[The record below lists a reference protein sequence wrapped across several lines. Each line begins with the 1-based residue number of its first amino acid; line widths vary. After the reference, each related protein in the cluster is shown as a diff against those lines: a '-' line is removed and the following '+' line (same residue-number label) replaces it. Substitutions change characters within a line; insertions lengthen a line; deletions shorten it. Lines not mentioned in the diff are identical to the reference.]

1 MASHAHGIE
10 MHEISLNPF
19 KMHLTDAILS
29 VHLAKEAQL
38 GAAGP
43 AKVIRAMLCRTA
55 VAHAVFA
62 FESAANCFVE
72 RVPRSKEFR
81 ENVEMW
87 PALEKFDFYLM
98 AVPGSPK
105 LPQQDAR
112 VKAMKDLIKLRDRHV
127 HPRIV
132 TYPVSESE
140 TADLKIRIN
149 LPETQTL
156 GIPPLGWSAEHAVTA
171 INAVLDFL
179 RLFFKITTVPAAGIR
194 AILSD
199 NMKCKDGVRL
209 ADTGHYNKIL
219 TVART
224 IGVDVTFLLESD

>member
-1 MASHAHGIE
+1 MSSKAQGIE

-38 GAAGP
+38 GSAGAAH
-43 AKVIRAMLCRTA
+43 AIRAMLCRTA

-62 FESAANCFVE
+62 LESSANCFVE
-72 RVPRSKEFR
+72 RLPRSKEFR
-81 ENVEMW
+81 EKAEMW
-87 PALEKFDFYLM
+87 PALEKFDFYLLS
-98 AVPGSPK
+98 VPGAPK
-105 LPQQDAR
+105 LPQDDKR
-112 VKAMKDLIKLRDRHV
+112 VKATKDLIKLRDRHV

-132 TYPVSESE
+132 TYPVSQSE
-140 TADLKIRIN
+140 TADIRIQIKM
-149 LPETQTL
+149 PETQTL
-156 GIPPLGWSAEHAVTA
+156 NIPPFGWSIENAVTA

-179 RLFFKITTVPAAGIR
+179 RLFSHITTIPAAGIR

-199 NMKCKDGVRL
+199 NMKCKDGTRV

-219 TVART
+219 TVSRT
-224 IGVDVTFLLESD
+224 IGVDVEFLLESD